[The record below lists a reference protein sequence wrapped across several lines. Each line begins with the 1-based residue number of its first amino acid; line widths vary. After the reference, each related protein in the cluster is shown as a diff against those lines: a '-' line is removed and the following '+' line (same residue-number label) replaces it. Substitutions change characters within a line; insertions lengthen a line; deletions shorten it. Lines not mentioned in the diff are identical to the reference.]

1 MALLGSA
8 GAAGCVGAADDGGG
22 GGGGGGGGSGDVDR
36 ITCSAELGITGT
48 FAVGDP
54 RPAEIMGCWPI
65 GTWTFTATVGA
76 SNCPAAPPL
85 ASQYQFRGERD
96 LTSEDPDYT
105 WVYTYLTDPTDTMV
119 RVSVS
124 SGGGGECEGSIQLFS
139 ADGKTL
145 TLLKPALQEDGV
157 TLTGFGQYEIHTLDQ
172 RL

>member
-1 MALLGSA
+1 MRTTTLA
-8 GAAGCVGAADDGGG
+8 AAGILTTVVGCGVGGIQGSGGG
-22 GGGGGGGGSGDVDR
+22 N
-36 ITCSAELGITGT
+36 ELACAAPVSITGS
-48 FAVGDP
+48 FSMEAAQP
-54 RPAEIMGCWPI
+54 NEISGCWPI